1 MAEKEVDFMDGSA
14 PTFKD
19 ALAEGVEES
28 SAPRRDVAMTGSS
41 VATLNLEN
49 PATPPE
55 SDSRIG
61 RQSSATGLLP
71 KNRSADLVQHDEDHR
86 RMHLQAGERS
96 NYIPQNL
103 PPEER
108 GSWNGRHQVKFTND
122 RNHPNFRSYFDR
134 NRPHKDEPHAAESP
148 GTLKPSWRLST
159 EAPLQDERE
168 AYKKLKLSSGP
179 NARPHPHDNL
189 LEVRRHAE
197 NFSAPPSLHD
207 QNFGQAD
214 GGDLEFIEQ
223 DPQLMVANVPD
234 GAQSE
239 MSEFGDVGALGQ
251 QAHLALTGGGLKD
264 SERWGCEGLESPN
277 RSQSSWTNRH
287 HVTWCNERNTAE
299 GAIEVGASH
308 GAGKPLNPMLARS
321 YFDRMRD
328 PGHCRCEARDD
339 SKAVRVLPH
348 WRLRTDPLTGKDIG
362 RRTIGTASNIS
373 TSLEILKAPTRDL
386 RHSSSGNDVREK
398 QWNQRHEMIFKNEEV
413 SRLDRCY
420 FDRWR
425 EPKAALPPDG
435 AVIRMKPTWSLGS
448 QGNLSPDKTAE
459 VLLKA
464 SYSRSLPVGSWT
476 SRHQRLFVNN
486 IHTNA
491 KAYFDR
497 PREPEEMAGIKQ
509 RKKATDKTKLKTG
522 NWSLEEHGGTV
533 DLAKTLRIGGTICGS
548 LSAPTLAIADQRQ
561 KNPPAW
567 FSSHGVIF

>member
-1 MAEKEVDFMDGSA
+1 MEVMDGSS
-14 PTFKD
+14 PPFTD
-19 ALAEGVEES
+19 TIAEGMEES
-28 SAPRRDVAMTGSS
+28 SASRQDVAMTGSS

-49 PATPPE
+49 PATPL
-55 SDSRIG
+55 DSAEAALAEIGRIG
-61 RQSSATGLLP
+61 RQSSTTGLVP
-71 KNRSADLVQHDEDHR
+71 KNRSEDLIQHDEDQR
-86 RMHLQAGERS
+86 RMHLQAGERA

-108 GSWNGRHQVKFTND
+108 ESWNDRHQVKFTND
-122 RNHPNFRSYFDR
+122 RLHPNYRSYFDR
-134 NRPHKDEPHAAESP
+134 NRPHKDEVNQSP

-179 NARPHPHDNL
+179 NARPYPHDNL

-197 NFSAPPSLHD
+197 NFSEPPSLHD
-207 QNFGQAD
+207 QNIGQPESAD
-214 GGDLEFIEQ
+214 GG
-223 DPQLMVANVPD
+223 QLMVEDVRD
-234 GAQSE
+234 GPQSQI
-239 MSEFGDVGALGQ
+239 SELGDVGAVGQ
-251 QAHLALTGGGLKD
+251 QDHLALTGGGLKD

-339 SKAVRVLPH
+339 VKAVRVLPH
-348 WRLRTDPLTGKDIG
+348 WRLRTDPLTGSDIG
-362 RRTIGTASNIS
+362 RRTIGSASNVS

-398 QWNQRHEMIFKNEEV
+398 QWNHRHDLVFKNEEV

-435 AVIRMKPTWSLGS
+435 SVIRMKPTWSLGN
-448 QGNLSPDKTAE
+448 QGGLSPDKTAE
-459 VLLKA
+459 LLLKA
-464 SYSRSLPVGSWT
+464 SYSRSLPVGSWS

-509 RKKATDKTKLKTG
+509 RKKATDKTKLKTS
-522 NWSLEEHGGTV
+522 NWSLQEHGGSV
-533 DLAKTLRIGGTICGS
+533 DLAKTLRTE
-548 LSAPTLAIADQRQ
+548 SAPTLAIADQQR

-567 FSSHGVIF
+567 FSGHGVIF